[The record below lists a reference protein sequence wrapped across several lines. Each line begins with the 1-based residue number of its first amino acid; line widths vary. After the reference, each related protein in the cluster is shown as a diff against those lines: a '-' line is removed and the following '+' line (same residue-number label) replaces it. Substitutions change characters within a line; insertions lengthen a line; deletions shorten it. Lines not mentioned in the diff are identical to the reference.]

1 MLFTSSCGQL
11 LPVLTDYLSK
21 NDAIKILSNLFTRTQ
36 PLQSCAFVRMTEH
49 IYYFFVPMK
58 LIDPYFEQQFFGV
71 QDIVNSNDVITDS
84 DSSPSFASVYAL
96 PNRRPC
102 FSNIALHDNLF
113 PKRTNFEYVENTS
126 DLTKGKYPSV
136 WQITKVASAGSMF
149 DQYGVPKFFNAV
161 RLLSM
166 LGYGSQSFMARN
178 ESATPETG
186 SEGIA
191 INMNP
196 DLLFCYQ
203 RIFMDYFRDTTFQS
217 MNAIIC
223 NKGWWYKHSLDV
235 SMDFKDLYSARYDG
249 LLTLRYHPLKK
260 DFFTNLENN
269 PLFDIQGINGYAASV
284 TNPVLGDQASA
295 LLSAYG
301 VNMQDLGLYSL
312 VPTSPMPA
320 PNVTLDNTHD
330 NVYFNSNIGSDFA
343 ATHLSTI
350 RLAYA
355 YERMLAITQRAGRH
369 IEDQYSAHFGGKA
382 VPKGLGN
389 EVYFLGSHS
398 QRLQIG
404 EVVATATSDGSGGA
418 SMLGEIAGRG
428 LSSSG
433 KNKPINFTAPCN
445 GYLMAIYAAVP
456 DVDYFDYGTNK
467 INTYVSINAFPHP
480 EFDNIGMQPLM
491 SFQNLY
497 NFGPIDANGSKALP
511 VNDSFLGWQYRWSEL
526 KLSYDVIHGA
536 FNSTLSNWVCGQYFG
551 MNIDQEGYLQ
561 NYWDAFYVSPNYLD
575 PVLAVPFNGHWLGK
589 AVPLALSTMDSAKIP
604 AAAYYAGFYDSFVYE
619 RDPLLHSLDFDY
631 QKVSF
636 MSTYGLPNL

>member
-1 MLFTSSCGQL
+1 MS
-11 LPVLTDYLSK
+11 DYLSK
-21 NDAIKILSNLFTRTQ
+21 NDTIKISSNLFTRTQ

-49 IYYFFVPMK
+49 IYYFFVPMQ

-71 QDIVNSNDVITDS
+71 QDIINSNDVITTS
-84 DSSPSFASVYAL
+84 DSTPLAASRYVL
-96 PNRRPC
+96 PNKRPY
-102 FSNIALHDNLF
+102 FTNVALHDKLF
-113 PKRTNFEYVENTS
+113 LTSTSFQYVENTS
-126 DLTKGKYPSV
+126 ELTKDKYPSI
-136 WQITKVASAGSMF
+136 WQINPVSSNSRMF

-178 ESATPETG
+178 EGATPETG

-203 RIFMDYFRDTTFQS
+203 RIFMDYFRNTTFHY

-235 SMDFKDLYSARYDG
+235 SSDFTNLYNDSYNG

-260 DFFTNLENN
+260 DFFTNIENN
-269 PLFDIQGINGYAASV
+269 PLFDIQGVNGYASGISDPAF
-284 TNPVLGDQASA
+284 NDQTSA

-312 VPTSPMPA
+312 VPTSSMPP
-320 PNVTLDNTHD
+320 PNVTLDNNHD

-343 ATHLSTI
+343 ATHLSTV

-355 YERMLAITQRAGRH
+355 YERMLSVTQRAGRH

-389 EVYFLGSHS
+389 EVYFLGSRS

-404 EVVATATSDGSGGA
+404 EVIATATSDGTGGS

-428 LSSSG
+428 LSASG
-433 KNKPINFTAPCN
+433 ENKPIKFTAPCN

-497 NFGPIDANGSKALP
+497 NFGPNSVDASNTYLP

-575 PVLAVPFNGHWLGK
+575 PVLAVPFNGYWLGK
-589 AVPLALSTMDSAKIP
+589 AVPLALSTIDSSSIP
-604 AAAYYAGFYDSFVYE
+604 STAYYAGFYDSFVYE
-619 RDPLLHSLDFDY
+619 RDPLLHSLDFNY